1 MKSLVL
7 EYVEPNIAAC
17 CADQIE
23 RLERQGAMHD
33 EAVEFQFK
41 LFQATAPDVFVGN
54 WIADPAA
61 DLAQVYR
68 CLVVFGD
75 DVTKLGQSVKNLML
89 NRMKEAA
96 EFTVSQGE

>member
-1 MKSLVL
+1 MR
-7 EYVEPNIAAC
+7 AAVFKY
-17 CADQIE
+17 AAPDLAKE
-23 RLERQGAMHD
+23 GSAYMDLLERQGSVHD

-41 LFQATAPDVFVGN
+41 LFQATAPESFVGS

-75 DVTKLGQSVKNLML
+75 DVNKLGQAVKNLML

>member
-1 MKSLVL
+1 MRAAVFK
-7 EYVEPNIAAC
+7 YAAPNLAAD
-17 CADQIE
+17 CADHMDV
-23 RLERQGAMHD
+23 LERQGSVHD
-33 EAVEFQFK
+33 EAVDFQFK
-41 LFQATAPDVFVGN
+41 LFQATAPETFVGN

-75 DVTKLGQSVKNLML
+75 DVAMLGQSVKNLML